1 VTWRGSVDFIEAEMR
16 RYNGSPQDFRMKTRK
31 MVKLSPRLDGELR
44 SYAATAVANSSA
56 NRGITAAV
64 AISAIG
70 LSLAP
75 GLSAEIVYT
84 PANQTIGKSVFG
96 QGAFS
101 TLQVDLNN
109 DGIPDFTVS
118 AYNLLSFSSG
128 YLIVHAV
135 GAAGLQSNLVLAND
149 KGLALAGVQGQVI
162 GPAAINARSQFRKYG
177 EMAQSLDAY
186 GGEGTTFH
194 TSAGYWF
201 NVKNRYLGIKFSID
215 GETHYGWAR
224 LNASPGH
231 ATLTG
236 YAYET
241 EPNKPIPA
249 GAFETAPPADSAN
262 PEKGT
267 DRASLGRL
275 ARGAAPPF
283 RSANNSTSARS
294 S

>member
-1 VTWRGSVDFIEAEMR
+1 MAAHRI
-16 RYNGSPQDFRMKTRK
+16 FRMKTRK
-31 MVKLSPRLDGELR
+31 MVPLSPWLDDELR
-44 SYAATAVANSSA
+44 SYVTTAMANASA

-75 GLSAEIVYT
+75 ALNAEIVYT
-84 PANQTIGKSVFG
+84 PADQTIGKSVFG
-96 QGAFS
+96 EGAYS

-128 YLIVHAV
+128 SNILHSLSARGLQANQILDIGYSAAV
-135 GAAGLQSNLVLAND
+135 RAPGQMIGGAAT
-149 KGLALAGVQGQVI
+149 
-162 GPAAINARSQFRKYG
+162 NARSQFKTEGLLARSRKG
-177 EMAQSLDAY
+177 FNGFS
-186 GGEGTTFH
+186 TFH
-194 TSAGYWF
+194 STKGLWF
-201 NVKNRYLGIKFSID
+201 NETNRYLGIKFAIN

-249 GAFETAPPADSAN
+249 GAFETTPPADSAN
-262 PEKGT
+262 PEKGA

-283 RSANNSTSARS
+283 QVCE
-294 S
+294 